1 MMGSIGD
8 YFVTLKQKVD
18 KNSFQEGDRRVSEME
33 KGLKKAGA
41 RVKSETNPRFDQ
53 LTKTTKNFSAGFKQ
67 GQSATQGLSGALG
80 SLEVGSLG
88 VLGVTGLL
96 VGAFAAVEAGA
107 FKVAAGVAKAS
118 QSTVVQAATTG
129 LGIDALM
136 KWHRAAQMIGMDS
149 KAMDSTFAAM
159 KTQATAFKTWG
170 DLSDTQLKNLA
181 MLGEQQGGG
190 KGFVEKWLGMNP
202 EEKVRSVFQVAQG
215 MKDVD
220 KAAYLVN
227 QTLGDAGENLFW
239 SLSARGMNLGKL
251 LADAKSLGMV
261 TTGDVKRSAAFGD
274 EMSKAGVILN
284 EFKALLGSELARGFM
299 SPLKEFIDWY
309 KNNKDSVKTMAQ
321 YVSDSITGP
330 VILMT
335 KGVDAWVKWNAK
347 NATERVSEGTWSY
360 SKESNMFSKPGGI
373 TLSRDYFKQ
382 DQSLD
387 AILQM
392 LNSTT
397 NPIDVFMPEKGLFS
411 KEFNEAH
418 GDVYYINGTQVRMA
432 DEDAKVLKKYFVD
445 PNKIGVKQ

>member
-1 MMGSIGD
+1 MGSVGD
-8 YFVTLKQKVD
+8 YYVSLRQKID
-18 KNSFQEGDRRVSEME
+18 KNSFQEGNRKIVEME
-33 KGLKKAGA
+33 TGLKKAGA
-41 RVKSETNPRFDQ
+41 RVKSEINPRFDQ
-53 LTKTTKNFSAGFKQ
+53 LTKTTKTFSSGFKQ
-67 GQSATQGLSGALG
+67 GQAATQGLSGALG

-118 QSTVVQAATTG
+118 QSTIVQAQSTG
-129 LGIDALM
+129 LGIEALM

-149 KAMDSTFAAM
+149 KAMDATFSAM
-159 KTQATAFKTWG
+159 KSQATAFKTWG
-170 DLSDTQLKNLA
+170 ELSDSQLKNLA

-227 QTLGDAGENLFW
+227 QTLGESGEGLFW

-251 LADAKSLGMV
+251 LTDAKSLGMV

-274 EMSKAGVILN
+274 ELSKFGVIVN
-284 EFKALLGSELARGFM
+284 EFKSLLGSELARGFM

-309 KNNKDSVKTMAQ
+309 KNNKDSVKATAQ
-321 YVSDSITGP
+321 YVSDSIAGP
-330 VILMT
+330 VILLT
-335 KGVDAWVKWNAK
+335 KGVDEWVKWNAK
-347 NATERVSEGTWSY
+347 NQTERMSETPWQY
-360 SKESNMFSKPGGI
+360 DKDTNLIRKPGGT
-373 TLSRDYFKQ
+373 TLSREYFKSGLSI
-382 DQSLD
+382 DE
-387 AILQM
+387 ILSF
-392 LNSTT
+392 LNSPT

-418 GDVYYINGTQVRMA
+418 GDVYYINGTQVRMS
-432 DEDAKVLKKYFVD
+432 DEDAAMLKRVFVD
-445 PNKIGVKQ
+445 PGKIGIKK